1 MILVAY
7 DGSDDAQEAIAH
19 VARLMPGATTT
30 VVSVWEPFIDTL
42 RHSGGFGVG
51 NLMAGTIV
59 DTEIDDAKL
68 AESRATAAEGVEL
81 AIEAGLVAR
90 PRSESRVGSIAQ
102 TLLLTAAAI
111 DADVVVAGTR
121 GRGGFAS
128 FVLGSVSN
136 ALVQHADRAIL
147 IVPSPALA
155 ERRATGTDRG

>member
-19 VARLMPGATTT
+19 VGRLMPGATTT
-30 VVSVWEPFIDTL
+30 VVTVWEPFIDAL
-42 RHSGGFGVG
+42 RHTGAFG
-51 NLMAGTIV
+51 AGTLLTGTVVNAEV
-59 DTEIDDAKL
+59 DAAKL
-68 AESRATAAEGVEL
+68 AEARQSAEEGVAL

-90 PRSESRVGSIAQ
+90 PRSESRTGSVAQ

>member
-7 DGSDDAQEAIAH
+7 DGSDDAREAIAH
-19 VARLMPGATTT
+19 VGRLMPGATTT
-30 VVSVWEPFIDTL
+30 VVSVWEPFVDAL
-42 RHSGGFGVG
+42 RHSTFGMG
-51 NLMAGTIV
+51 TLMAGTV
-59 DTEIDDAKL
+59 VETEIDEAKL
-68 AESRATAAEGVEL
+68 AESRESADEGVEL
-81 AIEAGLVAR
+81 AVEAGLVAR
-90 PRSESRVGSIAQ
+90 PRSESRVGSIAE
-102 TLLLTAAAI
+102 TLLVTAAAV
-111 DADVVVAGTR
+111 DADLVVAGTR